1 MMATNEWE
9 YWKSEIKDWAE
20 IILLILSL
28 PFLLVL
34 GLFLFFLYMV
44 IITSVVWIPLS
55 VVGVIVYYC
64 MSLFV

>member
-1 MMATNEWE
+1 MATNEWE

-34 GLFLFFLYMV
+34 GLFLFFFYMV

>member
-1 MMATNEWE
+1 MTTNDWE

-20 IILLILSL
+20 IILLALSL

-44 IITSVVWIPLS
+44 IITSVVWIPLL
-55 VVGVIVYYC
+55 VVGGIVYLC
-64 MSLFV
+64 LGLFV

>member
-64 MSLFV
+64 LGLFV

>member
-1 MMATNEWE
+1 MTMNDSE
-9 YWKSEIKDWAE
+9 YWKSEIKDWVE

-64 MSLFV
+64 LGLFV

>member
-1 MMATNEWE
+1 MTTNDWE

-64 MSLFV
+64 MNLFV

>member
-1 MMATNEWE
+1 MATNEWE

-55 VVGVIVYYC
+55 GVGVIVYCC

>member
-1 MMATNEWE
+1 MTMNDSE
-9 YWKSEIKDWAE
+9 YWKSEIKNWAE

-64 MSLFV
+64 LSLFV

>member
-1 MMATNEWE
+1 MTMNDSE
-9 YWKSEIKDWAE
+9 YWKSEIKDWVE

-64 MSLFV
+64 LSLFV

>member
-1 MMATNEWE
+1 MTMNDSE
-9 YWKSEIKDWAE
+9 YWKFEIKDWAE

-64 MSLFV
+64 LSLFV

>member
-1 MMATNEWE
+1 MTTNDWE

-20 IILLILSL
+20 IILLALSL

-44 IITSVVWIPLS
+44 IITSVVWIPLL
-55 VVGVIVYYC
+55 VIGGIVYLC
-64 MSLFV
+64 LGLFV